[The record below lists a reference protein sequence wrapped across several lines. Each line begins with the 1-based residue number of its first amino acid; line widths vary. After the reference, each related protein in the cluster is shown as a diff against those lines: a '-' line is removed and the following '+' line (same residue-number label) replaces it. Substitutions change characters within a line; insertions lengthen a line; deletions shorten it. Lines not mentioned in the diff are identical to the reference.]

1 HYALY
6 RPIITALQ
14 AQGQSCTLVIN
25 DRVFKQFLDEMLET
39 LKNIDDPQLK
49 GMRLSEMQTHGQRV
63 KCLVSPYHTPALN
76 GLAAVNIRAMYGLA
90 KETWNH

>member
-1 HYALY
+1 METSFHYALY

-25 DRVFKQFLDEMLET
+25 DRVFKPFLDEMLET

-63 KCLVSPYHTPALN
+63 KCPSAPTTRPQ
-76 GLAAVNIRAMYGLA
+76 AMA
-90 KETWNH
+90 PRR

>member
-1 HYALY
+1 M
-6 RPIITALQ
+6 
-14 AQGQSCTLVIN
+14 IN
-25 DRVFKQFLDEMLET
+25 DRVFKPFLDEMLET

-90 KETWNH
+90 QRDVEPRRLESFLPKHFVL